1 MKLSQLFAIPKVSRR
16 TWEVW
21 RRNRDVFLKTIKVNF
36 IPPIIE
42 PLLYLAAIGFGLGT
56 LISQDIDGHP
66 YVEFI
71 ATALMAITIMNS
83 SFFECT
89 YASFVRMY
97 YQKTFDA
104 IVATPLNVDEVITG
118 ELLWGATRSTISAT
132 IVLGVV
138 TAFGLVHS
146 ILALLVIPFSFLGGL
161 MFAAIGMCFTAVTP
175 KIDTL
180 NYPTSLFIT
189 PMFLVSNT
197 FFPLSSLPVGI
208 QTFANA
214 AVPLVQVVDI
224 TRGLSYGHLELDLL
238 LNLAWIIVAT
248 LVVFVISVN
257 LMKRRLIV

>member
-1 MKLSQLFAIPKVSRR
+1 MKLGQLFAMPKVSRR

-21 RRNRDVFLKTIKVNF
+21 RRNRDVFVKTIKVNF

-42 PLLYLAAIGFGLGT
+42 PILYLAAMGFGLGM
-56 LISQDIDGHP
+56 LITQEIDGHR
-66 YVEFI
+66 YAEFI

-118 ELLWGATRSTISAT
+118 EILWGATRSTISAT

-138 TAFGLVHS
+138 AAFGLVPS
-146 ILALLVIPFSFLGGL
+146 LLALLVIPFSFLGGL
-161 MFAAIGMCFTAVTP
+161 LFGAIGMCFTAITP
-175 KIDTL
+175 KIDNL

-189 PMFLVSNT
+189 PMILVSNT
-197 FFPLSSLPVGI
+197 FFPISYLPSGV
-208 QTFANA
+208 QVFANA

-224 TRGLSYGHLELDLL
+224 TRAMTYGSFETSLL
-238 LNLAWIIVAT
+238 LNLVWIVVVT
-248 LVVFVISVN
+248 LVVFIMSVN